1 MDTTVPVNSEA
12 TRTATFKVSLDEY
25 RRLER
30 VARED
35 DRSVSAVLRLAV
47 RDYLEARE
55 SAA

>member
-1 MDTTVPVNSEA
+1 MDTQTHVNTDA

-25 RRLER
+25 RRLEL

-47 RDYLEARE
+47 RDYLENRE
-55 SAA
+55 AA